1 MFELPESAADC
12 EFVFRAT
19 TAPDWEGAI
28 ASKDAEMRVD
38 ANGRRRALLRGL
50 ALDELVVGVRSI
62 GVDGAKSRV
71 ATPPDPDRMTRR
83 TR

>member
-1 MFELPESAADC
+1 M
-12 EFVFRAT
+12 FRAT
-19 TAPDWEGAI
+19 TAPEWEGVI
-28 ASKDAEMRVD
+28 ASKDAQMRGD
-38 ANGRRRALLRGL
+38 DNGRRRALLTGL

-62 GVDGAKSRV
+62 GADGAKSRV

>member
-1 MFELPESAADC
+1 
-12 EFVFRAT
+12 
-19 TAPDWEGAI
+19 
-28 ASKDAEMRVD
+28 MRGD
-38 ANGRRRALLRGL
+38 DNGRRRALLTGL

-62 GVDGAKSRV
+62 GADGAKSRV